1 MGKGWIDGWM
11 DGLMKGGREGEVFYL
26 DEVCDRSRHR
36 VLGLLRC
43 VWRHCG
49 LKVEGIRSVRGS
61 LIKEAG
67 GKGREEEGEACEGFM
82 ENMQCK

>member
-1 MGKGWIDGWM
+1 MRLKPSPHSG
-11 DGLMKGGREGEVFYL
+11 
-26 DEVCDRSRHR
+26 SAA
-36 VLGLLRC
+36 LRLEAL
-43 VWRHCG
+43 W
-49 LKVEGIRSVRGS
+49 VEGRGDQVRGS